1 MLDLLQG
8 QGIVTM
14 TTSTVTMHTGLTFCF
29 SGEENRLPEGK
40 IISFCQCSRSS
51 GGTPQLSP
59 RPHLCTLL
67 DISMGRPM
75 FLDSRL
81 KLGSKYSSAEMAV
94 GLVVLA
100 ACCTGA

>member
-1 MLDLLQG
+1 MSRSL
-8 QGIVTM
+8 
-14 TTSTVTMHTGLTFCF
+14 TVTHSMHDRTLLMLTVF
-29 SGEENRLPEGK
+29 
-40 IISFCQCSRSS
+40 
-51 GGTPQLSP
+51 GGTPQPAP

-81 KLGSKYSSAEMAV
+81 KLGSKYSSGEIAE
-94 GLVVLA
+94 GLVGLA